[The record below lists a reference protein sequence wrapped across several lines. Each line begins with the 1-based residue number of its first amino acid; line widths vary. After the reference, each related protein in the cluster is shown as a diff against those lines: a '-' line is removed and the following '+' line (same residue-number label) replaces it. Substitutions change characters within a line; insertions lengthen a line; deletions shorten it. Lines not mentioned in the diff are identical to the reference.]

1 MKSIKRAALLALV
14 LTLVCSLFLT
24 GCNTANDPSETD
36 TSTDPEGGNGQT
48 QTGTNT
54 DPAAGDEYTGPTGSI
69 TWCSWGSDAEIQ
81 ANQQLSEAFMASHP
95 GTTVTLETYNDDY
108 ATAVETRFLGGQS
121 PDVILRPP
129 VYPAQ
134 VDAGRDADGH
144 QRYL

>member
-48 QTGTNT
+48 QTDTNT

-81 ANQQLSEAFMASHP
+81 PNQQACEAFMASHP
-95 GTTVTLETYNDDY
+95 GTTVTL
-108 ATAVETRFLGGQS
+108 
-121 PDVILRPP
+121 
-129 VYPAQ
+129 
-134 VDAGRDADGH
+134 
-144 QRYL
+144 